1 MKRINYKKKDD
12 DLDNKENDYFYMK
25 ELEEWNVF
33 DVMKYN
39 KEELQQIIKD
49 FICKYDKHK
58 LLERVKALKLS
69 NKFIE
74 SYKFPLV

>member
-39 KEELQQIIKD
+39 KEEL
-49 FICKYDKHK
+49 
-58 LLERVKALKLS
+58 
-69 NKFIE
+69 
-74 SYKFPLV
+74 